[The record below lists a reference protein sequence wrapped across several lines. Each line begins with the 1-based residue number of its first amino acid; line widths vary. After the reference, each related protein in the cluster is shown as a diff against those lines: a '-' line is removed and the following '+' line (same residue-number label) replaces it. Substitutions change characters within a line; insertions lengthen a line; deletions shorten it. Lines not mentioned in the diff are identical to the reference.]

1 MHVTRT
7 VALLSLAVIATTGH
21 TATARDQRAHRPV
34 LVRRGIPQ
42 NIIKIATEIATVV
55 AASTAFNISYE
66 KCKEITGYKEQ
77 ATKEKAQEVV
87 KAIQACEANKK

>member
-7 VALLSLAVIATTGH
+7 IALLSLAVITTAGH
-21 TATARDQRAHRPV
+21 TAAARDQQAHRPV

-42 NIIKIATEIATVV
+42 NVAKIAAEIATVV
-55 AASTAFNISYE
+55 AAGTAFNISYE
-66 KCKEITGYKEQ
+66 KCKEVTGYKEQ

-87 KAIQACEANKK
+87 KAI